1 MQDGPIRA
9 QDQSAVPGE
18 RVIDK
23 PDLEMKVK
31 FKQASCRVE
40 MDYFLKGSVL
50 KGTIESGC
58 TETRLVFRVDTDEP
72 NLERVSLLIRNAKRG
87 CFAESMIR
95 DSVPVKSTVEV
106 NGVARAIAGI
116 TE

>member
-1 MQDGPIRA
+1 
-9 QDQSAVPGE
+9 
-18 RVIDK
+18 
-23 PDLEMKVK
+23 MKLK

-50 KGTIESGC
+50 KGTVESGC
-58 TETRLVFRVDTDEP
+58 SETRILFRVDTDEP
-72 NLERVSLLIRNAKRG
+72 DQERVNMLIRNAKHG

-95 DSVPVKSTVEV
+95 NAVPVKSAVEV
-106 NGVARAIAGI
+106 NGAPRAIAGI